1 MHPSPKGL
9 RIVVFAEPH
18 DSHAHS
24 IRRKLASLGA
34 STRIVRLQQCGF
46 DTTMPDGLAIPGG
59 VPDAVLVRTVSD
71 GSFEAV
77 TKRLG
82 VLHALRERGV
92 LVWNDAR
99 VVERCV
105 DKSMTSFLL
114 AQAGIATPPT
124 WTCESRRQAEEI
136 VRQNARDVPLVLK
149 PLFGSQGRGLRLIKD
164 MADLPDEKDVS
175 GVYYLQ
181 RFVEIEGTA
190 YHDYRVFIVNG
201 RAVAAMRRAS
211 THWITNVKQGGEP
224 CAVLLDA
231 ELSSIAV
238 RAAHA
243 VGASFCGV
251 DVIRN
256 RLGDYQILEVNSMP
270 AWAGLQKVVKVNIA
284 GEIASALFKEMQNRQ
299 SLRRAV

>member
-1 MHPSPKGL
+1 
-9 RIVVFAEPH
+9 
-18 DSHAHS
+18 
-24 IRRKLASLGA
+24 
-34 STRIVRLQQCGF
+34 
-46 DTTMPDGLAIPGG
+46 
-59 VPDAVLVRTVSD
+59 
-71 GSFEAV
+71 
-77 TKRLG
+77 
-82 VLHALRERGV
+82 
-92 LVWNDAR
+92 
-99 VVERCV
+99 
-105 DKSMTSFLL
+105 
-114 AQAGIATPPT
+114 
-124 WTCESRRQAEEI
+124 
-136 VRQNARDVPLVLK
+136 
-149 PLFGSQGRGLRLIKD
+149 

-256 RLGDYQILEVNSMP
+256 RLGGYQILEVNSMP